1 MYAGLYGNIQK
12 QRIKSL
18 YDNKS
23 KTQSNV
29 FNSLM
34 SNWDT
39 YKKMMSEFDQG
50 MQFGSANKEMENQLT
65 SIEGRLNSLKV
76 NNNASYVQKCAQDTN
91 LIAGNS

>member
-12 QRIKSL
+12 QRIKSV

-50 MQFGSANKEMENQLT
+50 MQFGSANKEMENQLD
-65 SIEGRLNSLKV
+65 SIEGRLNALKV

>member
-1 MYAGLYGNIQK
+1 MKMKETSRVQDK
-12 QRIKSL
+12 EPT
-18 YDNKS
+18 DN
-23 KTQSNV
+23 NNW

-39 YKKMMSEFDQG
+39 YKKMMSEFDKG
-50 MQFGSANKEMENQLT
+50 MQFGSANKEMENQLD

>member
-23 KTQSNV
+23 KTQSNI

-50 MQFGSANKEMENQLT
+50 MQFGSANKEMENQLN

>member
-50 MQFGSANKEMENQLT
+50 MQFGSANKEMENQLN

>member
-50 MQFGSANKEMENQLT
+50 MQFGSANKEMENQLD

>member
-1 MYAGLYGNIQK
+1 MTQILDELNGKWDTLSDAQQKALSNAIAG
-12 QRIKSL
+12 
-18 YDNKS
+18 

-76 NNNASYVQKCAQDTN
+76 NNNASYVQKCA
-91 LIAGNS
+91 

>member
-23 KTQSNV
+23 KTQSNI

-50 MQFGSANKEMENQLT
+50 MQFGSANKEMENQLD